1 LNRDLKFGVVAAV
14 NNEQIL
20 ADNLAASPLFG
31 RGVPFSGMRDYAS
44 AGQAYN
50 AGLDAMDADIV
61 IFAHQDV
68 YLPSR
73 WLEQLQ
79 NGIRAIEETDERW
92 AVIGVYGV
100 EPGGRHIGHCWSRGL
115 GRTLGESF
123 SLPRMVGSIDEI
135 VIVLRRSSGLRF
147 DERLPGFHLYG
158 TDIVQAALALDRSAY
173 VVHAPVIHNSNPVRT
188 LAGAYS
194 KAYRYMRRKWRDRLP
209 IATTIV
215 TLTPTGYPLWRH
227 IMRKKL
233 SAVLR
238 PQPARVLRK
247 RGPGRPIAQEVG
259 FE

>member
-1 LNRDLKFGVVAAV
+1 MKRDLKYGVVAAV
-14 NNEQIL
+14 NNEQVL

-31 RGVPFSGMRDYAS
+31 RGVPFAGMRCYTS
-44 AGQAYN
+44 AGLAYN
-50 AGLDAMDADIV
+50 AGLDATDADIV

-68 YLPSR
+68 YLPSH

-79 NGIRAIEETDERW
+79 SGIRAIEEVDERW

-100 EPGGRHIGHCWSRGL
+100 EPDGRHIGHCWSRGL
-115 GRTLGESF
+115 GRTLGERF
-123 SLPRMVGSIDEI
+123 SSPRMIGSIDEI

-158 TDIVQAALALDRSAY
+158 TDIVQAALASGHSAY

-227 IMRKKL
+227 IIRKEL
-233 SAVLR
+233 STMLGRR
-238 PQPARVLRK
+238 PKRVLRE

>member
-1 LNRDLKFGVVAAV
+1 MSSSPTFSVVAAV

-20 ADNLAASPLFG
+20 ADNLAASPLLG
-31 RGVPFSGMRDYAS
+31 CGVPFNGMRGYAS
-44 AGQAYN
+44 AGSAYN
-50 AGLDAMDADIV
+50 AGLDATDADII

-68 YLPSR
+68 YLPSH

-79 NGIRAIEETDERW
+79 TGISAIEKIDDRW
-92 AVIGVYGV
+92 AVIGVYGI

-123 SLPRMVGSIDEI
+123 SSPRRVVSIDEI

-158 TDIVQAALALDRSAY
+158 TDIVQTALATGHSAY

-188 LAGAYS
+188 LAGAYG
-194 KAYRYMRRKWRDRLP
+194 KAYQYMRRKWQECLP
-209 IATTIV
+209 IDTTIV
-215 TLTPTGYPLWRH
+215 RLTRSGYPLWRH
-227 IMRKKL
+227 IVRKKL
-233 SAVLR
+233 SAMLR
-238 PQPARVLRK
+238 RQPQRVLRK
-247 RGPGRPIAQEVG
+247 RGPGRPIAQEIG